1 MLNGL
6 LNEQGRYKMG
16 TKKTHYLKNVKSKRN
31 DFVGYYWD
39 SKDFF
44 IIEEDDRGATK
55 MVKEEY
61 KDFDD
66 QVAEVRKMQKEIY
79 G

>member
-1 MLNGL
+1 M
-6 LNEQGRYKMG
+6 EYSTIYHEETM
-16 TKKTHYLKNVKSKRN
+16 KKNIA
-31 DFVGYYWD
+31 GYYWNGE
-39 SKDFF
+39 DFF

-61 KDFDD
+61 KELD
-66 QVAEVRKMQKEIY
+66 QQVEEARKMQKEIY

>member
-1 MLNGL
+1 M
-6 LNEQGRYKMG
+6 
-16 TKKTHYLKNVKSKRN
+16 KKNIA
-31 DFVGYYWD
+31 GYYWNGE
-39 SKDFF
+39 DFF

-61 KDFDD
+61 KELDQ
-66 QVAEVRKMQKEIY
+66 QVAEARKMQKEIY

>member
-1 MLNGL
+1 M
-6 LNEQGRYKMG
+6 
-16 TKKTHYLKNVKSKRN
+16 KKNIT
-31 DFVGYYWD
+31 GYYWD

-79 G
+79 S

>member
-1 MLNGL
+1 M
-6 LNEQGRYKMG
+6 
-16 TKKTHYLKNVKSKRN
+16 KKNIA
-31 DFVGYYWD
+31 GYYWD

-44 IIEEDDRGATK
+44 IIEEDDRGTTK

-61 KDFDD
+61 KELDR
-66 QVAEVRKMQKEIY
+66 QVKEARKMQKEIY

>member
-1 MLNGL
+1 M
-6 LNEQGRYKMG
+6 
-16 TKKTHYLKNVKSKRN
+16 KKNI
-31 DFVGYYWD
+31 VGYYWD

-61 KDFDD
+61 KELDQ
-66 QVAEVRKMQKEIY
+66 QVAEARKIQKEIY

>member
-1 MLNGL
+1 M
-6 LNEQGRYKMG
+6 
-16 TKKTHYLKNVKSKRN
+16 KKNIT
-31 DFVGYYWD
+31 GYYWD

-44 IIEEDDRGATK
+44 IIEEDGRGATK

-61 KDFDD
+61 KELD
-66 QVAEVRKMQKEIY
+66 QQVEEARKMQKEIY

>member
-1 MLNGL
+1 M
-6 LNEQGRYKMG
+6 
-16 TKKTHYLKNVKSKRN
+16 KKNIA
-31 DFVGYYWD
+31 GYYWNGE
-39 SKDFF
+39 DFF

-61 KDFDD
+61 KNFDD
-66 QVAEVRKMQKEIY
+66 QVEEVRKIQKEIY